1 MFKRS
6 IIVAAAMAIG
16 SICATQAGAG
26 SPTKFVKFEK
36 VCASGTTCSINV
48 PLPTGTR
55 GRTYSLPSISCSWN
69 GAQITRADVVI
80 ALNSNQ
86 AQQFVIPTLLTDA
99 EIAAKV
105 YISSPLSYRAYEI
118 QYAYGVAV
126 NLHAD
131 AFAQTTVTCY
141 GAY

>member
-6 IIVAAAMAIG
+6 IIAAAAMAMG
-16 SICATQAGAG
+16 SIFATQAGAG
-26 SPTKFVKFEK
+26 VPTKFVKFEK
-36 VCASGTTCSINV
+36 ICASGTTCSMDV
-48 PLPTGTR
+48 PLPTATR
-55 GRTYSLPSISCSWN
+55 GRTYAMPSISCSWN

-80 ALNSNQ
+80 ALSSNQ
-86 AQQFVIPTLLTDA
+86 SRQFVSPTLLTDA
-99 EIAAKV
+99 EKAAAV
-105 YISSPLSYRAYEI
+105 FITSPSWYRAYEL
-118 QYAYGVAV
+118 QYAYGVAI

>member
-6 IIVAAAMAIG
+6 IIFAAAMAIG
-16 SICATQAGAG
+16 SICAHQAGAA

-36 VCASGTTCSINV
+36 VCASGTTCMINV
-48 PLPTGTR
+48 PLATGTR

-86 AQQFVIPTLLTDA
+86 AQQFNIPTLLTDA

-105 YISSPLSYRAYEI
+105 FISSPMWYRVYEI
-118 QYAYGVAV
+118 QYAYGVVV
-126 NLHAD
+126 NLYAD
-131 AFAQTTVTCY
+131 NFAQTTVTCY